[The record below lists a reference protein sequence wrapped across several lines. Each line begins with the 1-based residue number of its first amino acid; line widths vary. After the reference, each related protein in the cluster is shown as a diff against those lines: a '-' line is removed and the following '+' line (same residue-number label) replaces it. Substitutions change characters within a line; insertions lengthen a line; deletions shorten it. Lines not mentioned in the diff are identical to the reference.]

1 MRLIFIA
8 LWLSVAIG
16 TPSQAVADDC
26 KPQPLGPAIDA
37 AGLPPSKGFAN
48 VVTFGATP
56 SLEYPG
62 RAWVIRLFQ
71 DRHARPATLT
81 VVRLLRRS
89 DCNLYL
95 VEARWEIPID
105 ADEYEAV
112 ATQVAPLLAPT
123 VHVLSGEDT
132 ARGRGI
138 SVDGTSFDLRVETTG
153 WQIRRLLTS
162 ADPEGQTLSK
172 LFRRI
177 LTYAVPEPER
187 PGEYWT
193 ARR

>member
-16 TPSQAVADDC
+16 TPSQAAADDC
-26 KPQPLGPAIDA
+26 KPQPLGPAIEA

-95 VEARWEIPID
+95 VETRWEVPIH